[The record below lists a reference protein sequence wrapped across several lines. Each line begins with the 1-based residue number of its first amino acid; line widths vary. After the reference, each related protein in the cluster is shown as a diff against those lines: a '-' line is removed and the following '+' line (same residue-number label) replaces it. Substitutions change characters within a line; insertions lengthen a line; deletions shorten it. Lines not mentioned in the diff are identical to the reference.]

1 MKIVMNEYSKLESAI
16 SELGQ
21 KVSGVLLSQEE
32 DFLSAYRTHMRN
44 VKDDFISLKRELEE
58 KEILLKNNSLMR
70 EIEKERDYYKKE
82 ALHLD
87 KILNQRVLGENEKL
101 RTENESLVENV
112 DWLTKQLK
120 VVMKQKASLE
130 FQLMHTNNLKQNEDE
145 SDDIQQ
151 SNENDLDEIVKKA
164 SLNTITTN
172 ENNRLQTF
180 ISSSN
185 QDGNQDEESEDES
198 DEESQE
204 SEDDED

>member
-82 ALHLD
+82 ALYLD